1 MNTIT
6 FDKKKCAEVENAV
19 MCEFDCKYHDIVSFP
34 DTFEKKVVVFLLSKF
49 YDFDKRNLGKAYQMT
64 YLFVP
69 TVVDQL
75 EFQLFTDWKFR
86 AKIAIVLKNLKYE
99 FKEEIRSA

>member
-6 FDKKKCAEVENAV
+6 FDKQKCAEVESAV
-19 MCEFDCKYHDIVSFP
+19 MLEFDCKYHDLVGFP

-49 YDFDKRNLGKAYQMT
+49 YDFDKRNLGTAYQMT

-69 TVVDQL
+69 TVVEQL
-75 EFQLFTDWKFR
+75 EFQLLTDFRFR
-86 AKIAIVLKNLKYE
+86 ARIAIILNSLKYE
-99 FKEEIRSA
+99 SKEKVCSA